1 MDFFLAIAAYWAVI
15 LFFSFLV
22 SFPFRLVSETLGKAV
37 QWLMMVIMILYSIFY
52 YVFHSLKEFFVL
64 LFIFFKAIF
73 CG

>member
-64 LFIFFKAIF
+64 LFTFFKVVF